1 MKAILD
7 TLIERYPA
15 LATCRDSIW
24 SAAQALVDSYAAGG
38 KLLIAGNGGSAAD
51 AEHIVGEMMKSFV
64 LRKKLPEGYGD
75 ALVAAD
81 PDMGAFL
88 RDNLHGALPAIA
100 LDGHVALTTACMND
114 FDPQLGFAQ
123 QVNGYGCPGDVF
135 LAISTSGNSRNVL
148 YAAVAARARG
158 LKVIGL
164 TGERPSKLDALCDIC
179 IKVPAVETFKVQEFH
194 LPVYHCLCLMVEH
207 HFYKD

>member
-7 TLIERYPA
+7 SLIERYPA
-15 LATCRDSIW
+15 LESCRDSIW
-24 SAAQALVDSYAAGG
+24 NAAQTLVECYEAGG

-64 LRKKLPEGYGD
+64 MRKKLRPGYGD
-75 ALVAAD
+75 ALVDAD
-81 PDMGAFL
+81 PEMGAFL
-88 RDNLHGALPAIA
+88 RDNLHGELPAIA
-100 LDGHVALTTACMND
+100 LDGHIALTTACMND
-114 FDPQLGFAQ
+114 FDPLLGFAQ

-135 LAISTSGNSRNVL
+135 LAISTSGNSMNVR

-164 TGERPSKLDALCDIC
+164 TGERPCKLDPLCDVC
-179 IKVPAVETFKVQEFH
+179 IKVPATETFKVQEYH
-194 LPVYHCLCLMVEH
+194 LPVYHCLCLMVEK
-207 HFYKD
+207 HFFG

>member
-7 TLIERYPA
+7 SLIERYPA
-15 LATCRDSIW
+15 LESCRDSIW
-24 SAAQALVDSYAAGG
+24 NAAQTLVECYEAGG

-64 LRKKLPEGYGD
+64 MRKKLRPGYGD

-81 PDMGAFL
+81 PEMGAFL

-100 LDGHVALTTACMND
+100 LDGHIALTTACMND
-114 FDPQLGFAQ
+114 FDPLLGFAQ

-135 LAISTSGNSRNVL
+135 LAISTSGNSMNVR

-158 LKVIGL
+158 LKVVGL
-164 TGERPSKLDALCDIC
+164 TGERPCKLDPLCDVC
-179 IKVPAVETFKVQEFH
+179 IKVPASETFKVQEYH
-194 LPVYHCLCLMVEH
+194 LPVYHCLCLMVEK
-207 HFYKD
+207 HFFG